1 MAEYD
6 GQKVRSDLLVLCKA
20 ASHLSGWDK
29 EHADQYIRVGE
40 YPLAL
45 DSVAYAYL
53 ENDTP
58 MPIDQFSIFEEL
70 AAVTQLED
78 DPEYDG
84 VARLRARGKQT
95 PE

>member
-6 GQKVRSDLLVLCKA
+6 AQKVRSDLLALCKS
-20 ASHLSGWDK
+20 ASHLSGWNK
-29 EHADQYIRVGE
+29 EDADQYIRVGE

-58 MPIDQFSIFEEL
+58 MPDDRFAMFVNL
-70 AAVTQLED
+70 AAMMQLEG

-84 VARLRARGKQT
+84 VARLRARVKQT
-95 PE
+95 PG